1 MGYGCSQYFIIK
13 MKKKVCILGST
24 GKIGKLCL
32 EVISKKK
39 NLFKV
44 IVLSGNNNYK
54 LLIQQIKKFSPKYIY
69 LTNSILE
76 KKILSNFKKKKIII
90 VKDLKYFTFK
100 IDITVN
106 AISGI
111 NGLKPTLDIIKNTKE
126 IGIVNKESI
135 ICGWSLINKELKKYN
150 CKFYPLDSEHFAL
163 AKLLNNQNR
172 DEICSIYIPASGG
185 PFFKKKINLN
195 KVKVNQVIK
204 HPIWRMGKK
213 NSIDSANLINKVLE
227 IIEASLIFNISIK
240 KFYIFIHPESNVHSA
255 ITFKNETS
263 IMSYYKPDMKVV
275 LKNFFFKKN
284 FKLYDKKKYFLNNS
298 KKIEFS
304 FYKLENKYNYLKK
317 ILKFAYLYKQNA
329 YIAINLINEILVNK
343 FINKKIKF
351 PEIVN
356 KIIIN
361 LNRKNIKKQ
370 IKYIKLNSLNNILKF
385 HTFIKL
391 NLK

>member
-1 MGYGCSQYFIIK
+1 

-24 GKIGKLCL
+24 GEIGKLCL
-32 EVISKKK
+32 EVISKKT

-69 LTNSILE
+69 LTNSISE
-76 KKILSNFKKKKIII
+76 KKILSICKKKKITI

-126 IGIVNKESI
+126 LGIVNKESI
-135 ICGWSLINKELKKYN
+135 ICGWNLINKELKKYN

-163 AKLLNNQNR
+163 RKLLNNQNR
-172 DEICSIYIPASGG
+172 DEISRIHIPASGG

-195 KVKVNQVIK
+195 KAKVNQVIK
-204 HPIWRMGKK
+204 HPIWSMGKK

-240 KFYIFIHPESNVHSA
+240 KFFIFIHPESFVHA
-255 ITFKNETS
+255 AVTFKNETS
-263 IMSYYKPDMKVV
+263 IMSYYKPDMRVV
-275 LKNFFFKKN
+275 LKNFFFKNN
-284 FKLYDKKKYFLNNS
+284 FKLYDKKKYFLNNL
-298 KKIEFS
+298 KKIGFN
-304 FYKLENKYNYLKK
+304 FYKLENKYNYLGK
-317 ILKFAYLYKQNA
+317 ILNFAYLYKQNA

-370 IKYIKLNSLNNILKF
+370 IKYRKLNNLNNILEF
-385 HTFIKL
+385 QSFIKS

>member
-1 MGYGCSQYFIIK
+1 

-24 GKIGKLCL
+24 GEIGKLCL
-32 EVISKKK
+32 EVISKKT

-54 LLIQQIKKFSPKYIY
+54 LLIKQIKKFSPKYIY
-69 LTNSILE
+69 LTNSISE
-76 KKILSNFKKKKIII
+76 KKILSIFKKKKITII
-90 VKDLKYFTFK
+90 RDLKYLRFK

-135 ICGWSLINKELKKYN
+135 ICGWNLINKELKKYN

-163 AKLLNNQNR
+163 NKLLYNQNR
-172 DEICSIYIPASGG
+172 DEISSIYIPASGG

-195 KVKVNQVIK
+195 KAKVDLVIK
-204 HPIWRMGKK
+204 HPVWSMGKK

-227 IIEASLIFNISIK
+227 IIEASLIFDISIK
-240 KFYIFIHPESNVHSA
+240 KFFIFIHPQSFVHSVV
-255 ITFKNETS
+255 TFKNETS
-263 IMSYYKPDMKVV
+263 IMSYYKPDMRVV
-275 LKNFFFKKN
+275 LKNFFFKN
-284 FKLYDKKKYFLNNS
+284 DFKLYNKKKNFLNNL
-298 KKIEFS
+298 KKAGFN
-304 FYKLENKYNYLKK
+304 FYKLENKYNYLSK
-317 ILKFAYLYKQNA
+317 ILNYAYLYKQNA

-343 FINKKIKF
+343 FIKKKIKF

-356 KIIIN
+356 KIITN

-370 IKYIKLNSLNNILKF
+370 IKYRKLNNLNNVLEFHNFLKLYV
-385 HTFIKL
+385 K
-391 NLK
+391 

>member
-1 MGYGCSQYFIIK
+1 

-24 GKIGKLCL
+24 GEIGKLCL
-32 EVISKKK
+32 EVISKKT

-54 LLIQQIKKFSPKYIY
+54 LLIKQIKKFSPKYIY
-69 LTNSILE
+69 LTNSISK
-76 KKILSNFKKKKIII
+76 KKILSICEKKKITII
-90 VKDLKYFTFK
+90 RDLKYLRFK

-135 ICGWSLINKELKKYN
+135 ICGWNLINKELKKYN

-163 AKLLNNQNR
+163 NKLLYNQNR
-172 DEICSIYIPASGG
+172 DEISSIYIPASGG

-195 KVKVNQVIK
+195 KAKVDLVIK
-204 HPIWRMGKK
+204 HPVWSMGKK

-227 IIEASLIFNISIK
+227 IIEASLIFDISIK
-240 KFYIFIHPESNVHSA
+240 KFFIFIHPQSFVHSVV
-255 ITFKNETS
+255 TFKNETS
-263 IMSYYKPDMKVV
+263 IMSYYKPDMRVV
-275 LKNFFFKKN
+275 LKNFFFKN
-284 FKLYDKKKYFLNNS
+284 DFKLYNKKKNFLNNL
-298 KKIEFS
+298 KKAGFN
-304 FYKLENKYNYLKK
+304 FYKLENKYNYLSK
-317 ILKFAYLYKQNA
+317 ILNYAYLYKQNA

-343 FINKKIKF
+343 FIKKKIKF

-356 KIIIN
+356 KIITN

-370 IKYIKLNSLNNILKF
+370 IKYRKLNNLNNVLEFHNFLKLYV
-385 HTFIKL
+385 K
-391 NLK
+391 

>member
-1 MGYGCSQYFIIK
+1 MQ
-13 MKKKVCILGST
+13 KKVCILGST

-32 EVISKKK
+32 EIISKKK

-44 IVLSGNNNYK
+44 IVLSGNNNYE
-54 LLIQQIKKFSPKYIY
+54 LLIKQIKKFSPKYIY

-76 KKILSNFKKKKIII
+76 KKILSICKKKKVII
-90 VKDLKYFTFK
+90 VQDLKYFSLK

-135 ICGWSLINKELKKYN
+135 ICGWNLINKELKKYN

-163 AKLLNNQNR
+163 TKLLKNQNI
-172 DEICSIYIPASGG
+172 DEISAIYIPASGG

-204 HPIWRMGKK
+204 HPVWSMGKK

-227 IIEASLIFNISIK
+227 IIEASLIFDISIK
-240 KFYIFIHPESNVHSA
+240 KFFIFIHPESFVHSA
-255 ITFKNETS
+255 VTFKNETS

-275 LKNFFFKKN
+275 LKNFFFNNN
-284 FKLYDKKKYFLNNS
+284 FKLYAKKKFFINNP
-298 KKIEFS
+298 KKINFN
-304 FYKLENKYNYLKK
+304 FYKLEKKYNYLSK
-317 ILKFAYLYKQNA
+317 ILNFAYLYKQNA
-329 YIAINLINEILVNK
+329 YIAINIINEILVNK

-356 KIIIN
+356 KMIIN
-361 LNRKNIKKQ
+361 LNRKGIKKQ
-370 IKYIKLNSLNNILKF
+370 IKYKKLNNLNNILDF
-385 HTFIKL
+385 HSFIET

>member
-76 KKILSNFKKKKIII
+76 KKILSICKKKKIII

-275 LKNFFFKKN
+275 IKNFFFKKN

>member
-1 MGYGCSQYFIIK
+1 

-24 GKIGKLCL
+24 GEIGKLCL
-32 EVISKKK
+32 EVISKKT

-54 LLIQQIKKFSPKYIY
+54 LLIKQIKKFSPKYIY
-69 LTNSILE
+69 LTNSISE
-76 KKILSNFKKKKIII
+76 KKILSICEKKKITII
-90 VKDLKYFTFK
+90 RDLKYLRFK

-135 ICGWSLINKELKKYN
+135 ICGWNLINKELKKYN

-163 AKLLNNQNR
+163 NKLLYNQNR
-172 DEICSIYIPASGG
+172 DEISSIYIPASGG

-195 KVKVNQVIK
+195 KAKVDLVIK
-204 HPIWRMGKK
+204 HPVWSMGKK

-227 IIEASLIFNISIK
+227 IIEASLIFDISIK
-240 KFYIFIHPESNVHSA
+240 KFFIFIHPQSFVHSVV
-255 ITFKNETS
+255 TFKNETS
-263 IMSYYKPDMKVV
+263 IMSYYKPDMRVV
-275 LKNFFFKKN
+275 LKNFFFKN
-284 FKLYDKKKYFLNNS
+284 DFKLYNKKKNFLNNL
-298 KKIEFS
+298 KKAGFN
-304 FYKLENKYNYLKK
+304 FYKLENKYNYLSK
-317 ILKFAYLYKQNA
+317 ILNYAYLYKQNA

-343 FINKKIKF
+343 FIKKKIKF

-356 KIIIN
+356 KIITN

-370 IKYIKLNSLNNILKF
+370 IKYRKLNNLNNVLEFHNFLKLYV
-385 HTFIKL
+385 K
-391 NLK
+391 

>member
-1 MGYGCSQYFIIK
+1 MR
-13 MKKKVCILGST
+13 KKVCILGST
-24 GKIGKLCL
+24 GTIGKLCL
-32 EVISKKK
+32 EILSKKK

-44 IVLSGNNNYK
+44 AILSGDKNYK
-54 LLIQQIKKFSPKYIY
+54 LLRQQIKKFSPKYIY

-76 KKILSNFKKKKIII
+76 KKILSICRRKKIFII
-90 VKDLKYFTFK
+90 KDFKYFRFK

-135 ICGWSLINKELKKYN
+135 ICGWNLIYKELKKYN

-163 AKLLNNQNR
+163 KKLLKNQNR
-172 DEICSIYIPASGG
+172 NEISKIYIPASGG

-195 KVKVNQVIK
+195 KAKVNQVIK
-204 HPIWRMGKK
+204 HPVWSMGKK
-213 NSIDSANLINKVLE
+213 NSVDSANLMNKVLE
-227 IIEASLIFNISIK
+227 IIEASLIFNIPIK
-240 KFYIFIHPESNVHSA
+240 RFFIFIHPESFVHSV
-255 ITFKNETS
+255 ITFKNETGV
-263 IMSYYKPDMKVV
+263 MSYYKPDMRVV
-275 LKNFFFKKN
+275 LKNFFYKKN
-284 FKLYDKKKYFLNNS
+284 FKLYDKKKLFLNNFN
-298 KKIEFS
+298 KIS
-304 FYKLENKYNYLKK
+304 FNFHKLQNKYNYLKK
-317 ILKFAYLYKQNA
+317 ILNFAYLYKQNA
-329 YIAINLINEILVNK
+329 YIAINLINEIFVNK

-351 PEIVN
+351 PEIAN

-370 IKYIKLNSLNNILKF
+370 IKYRKFNNLDNILKF
-385 HTFIKL
+385 QSFIRS

>member
-1 MGYGCSQYFIIK
+1 
-13 MKKKVCILGST
+13 MKKKICILGST

-44 IVLSGNNNYK
+44 IVISGNNNYQI
-54 LLIQQIKKFSPKYIY
+54 LYQQIKKFSPKYIY
-69 LTNSILE
+69 LTNPILE
-76 KKILSNFKKKKIII
+76 KKILPICKKKKIII
-90 VKDLKYFTFK
+90 IKDLKYFRIK
-100 IDITVN
+100 IDITVS

-135 ICGWSLINKELKKYN
+135 ICGWNLISKELKKYN

-163 AKLLNNQNR
+163 RKLLKNQNE
-172 DEICSIYIPASGG
+172 DAISKIHIPASGG

-195 KVKVNQVIK
+195 KAKVNQVIK
-204 HPIWRMGKK
+204 HPIWSMGKK

-227 IIEASLIFNISIK
+227 IIEASLIFNIPIK
-240 KFYIFIHPESNVHSA
+240 KFFIFIHPESFVHSA
-255 ITFKNETS
+255 VTFKNETS
-263 IMSYYKPDMKVV
+263 IMSYYKPDMRVV
-275 LKNFFFKKN
+275 LKNFFFKNN
-284 FKLYDKKKYFLNNS
+284 FKFYDKKIFFLNK
-298 KKIEFS
+298 KKIGLN
-304 FYKLENKYNYLKK
+304 FYKLENKFNYLNK
-317 ILKFAYLYKQNA
+317 ILNFANLYKQNA

-343 FINKKIKF
+343 FINRKIKF

-356 KIIIN
+356 KIIEN

-370 IKYIKLNSLNNILKF
+370 IKCRKLNNLNKILEF
-385 HTFIKL
+385 HSFIKL

>member
-1 MGYGCSQYFIIK
+1 
-13 MKKKVCILGST
+13 MKKKICILGST
-24 GKIGKLCL
+24 GEIGKLCL
-32 EVISKKK
+32 EVISKKT

-44 IVLSGNNNYK
+44 IVLSGHNNYN

-69 LTNSILE
+69 LTNSLSE
-76 KKILSNFKKKKIII
+76 KKILSICKKKKIII
-90 VKDLKYFTFK
+90 IRDLKYFRFK

-111 NGLKPTLDIIKNTKE
+111 NGLKPTLDIIKNTRE
-126 IGIVNKESI
+126 IGIANKESI
-135 ICGWSLINKELKKYN
+135 ICGWNLINKELKKYN

-163 AKLLNNQNR
+163 RKLINNQNR
-172 DEICSIYIPASGG
+172 DEISRIHIPASGG

-195 KVKVNQVIK
+195 KAKVNQVIK
-204 HPIWRMGKK
+204 HPIWNMGKK

-240 KFYIFIHPESNVHSA
+240 KFFIFIHPESLVHSA
-255 ITFKNETS
+255 VTFKNETS
-263 IMSYYKPDMKVV
+263 IMSYYKPDMRIV
-275 LKNFFFKKN
+275 LKNFLFKNN
-284 FKLYDKKKYFLNNS
+284 FKLYDKKKYFLNNL
-298 KKIEFS
+298 KKIGFN
-304 FYKLENKYNYLKK
+304 FYKLENKYNYLGK
-317 ILKFAYLYKQNA
+317 ILNFAYLYKQNA

-343 FINKKIKF
+343 FINEKIKF

-370 IKYIKLNSLNNILKF
+370 IMYRKLNNLNNILEF
-385 HTFIKL
+385 HSFIKS

>member
-1 MGYGCSQYFIIK
+1 

-24 GKIGKLCL
+24 GEIGKLCL
-32 EVISKKK
+32 EIISKKT

-44 IVLSGNNNYK
+44 IVLGGNNNYK
-54 LLIQQIKKFSPKYIY
+54 LLIQQIKKFSPKCIY
-69 LTNSILE
+69 LTNSISE
-76 KKILSNFKKKKIII
+76 KKILSICKKKKITII
-90 VKDLKYFTFK
+90 KDLKNFSFK

-135 ICGWSLINKELKKYN
+135 ICGWNLINKELKKYN

-163 AKLLNNQNR
+163 RKLLNNQNR
-172 DEICSIYIPASGG
+172 EEISRIYIPASGG
-185 PFFKKKINLN
+185 PFFKKKTDLY
-195 KVKVNQVIK
+195 KAKVNQVIK
-204 HPIWRMGKK
+204 HPIWSMGKK

-227 IIEASLIFNISIK
+227 IIEASLIFDISIK
-240 KFYIFIHPESNVHSA
+240 KFFIFIHPESLVHSA
-255 ITFKNETS
+255 VTFKNEIS
-263 IMSYYKPDMKVV
+263 IMSYYKPDMRVV
-275 LKNFFFKKN
+275 LKNFFFKNN
-284 FKLYDKKKYFLNNS
+284 FKLYDKEKYFLNNL
-298 KKIEFS
+298 KKIGFN
-304 FYKLENKYNYLKK
+304 FYKLENKYNYLSK
-317 ILKFAYLYKQNA
+317 ILNFAYLYKQNA

-343 FINKKIKF
+343 FIDKKIKF

-370 IKYIKLNSLNNILKF
+370 IKYRKFNNVNNILEFRSFLKA
-385 HTFIKL
+385 